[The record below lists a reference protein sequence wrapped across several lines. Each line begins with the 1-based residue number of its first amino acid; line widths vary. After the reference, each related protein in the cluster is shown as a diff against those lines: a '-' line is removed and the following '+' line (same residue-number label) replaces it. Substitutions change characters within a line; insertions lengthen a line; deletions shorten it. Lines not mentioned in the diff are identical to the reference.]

1 MKFQLSHSPRR
12 RSTKDRASRKHENP
26 RVEKQTRISFLLFLD
41 GHQTDREARQL
52 PDACFVR
59 CCNGFK
65 LHMTIFRF
73 LLLDFWLLRFRSSC
87 LIIVMMHSWVS
98 CVKWSFLEQMQRR
111 TSEVWAFG
119 LQNHDKLRHSISW
132 SEDIKSKK
140 LRRCSTMHQTGRRM
154 VSGRSYRRSGNGF
167 FMWRRFCWSL
177 LDTIWIKVD
186 EWNCG

>member
-98 CVKWSFLEQMQRR
+98 CVKWSFWNRCKGGQ
-111 TSEVWAFG
+111 VKFG
-119 LQNHDKLRHSISW
+119 PLDYRIMTNCAVLSPDRKTLSQKSWEDVPQCIKLGEEW
-132 SEDIKSKK
+132 SRVGLIDV
-140 LRRCSTMHQTGRRM
+140 LVM
-154 VSGRSYRRSGNGF
+154 VSS
-167 FMWRRFCWSL
+167 
-177 LDTIWIKVD
+177 
-186 EWNCG
+186 CGEGSAEAF